1 MNVAHAV
8 PVVFDYEGDPLV
20 GVCNVP
26 AVTPS
31 HGVLVLVGGP
41 QYRVGSHR
49 QFALLARVFSQR
61 GIAAMRFDFCG
72 MGDSDGPDRGF
83 RGHGGEICAAIDEFV
98 RVVPSLS
105 NVVLWGLCDGA
116 SAALLYATGDKR
128 VSGIVLLNPWVRS
141 EAGLAKTRLKHY
153 YLARLFDRGF
163 WHKLARGGV
172 DLARASGGLLDV
184 VRRGW
189 GGAPAP
195 ASSFQTHMAQGWRS
209 FAGPILLVLSGA
221 DLTAKEFL
229 IHTQSDPA
237 WAGLL
242 GEARVVRRDLV
253 EADHT
258 FSRAAWR
265 NRVVDWCAEW
275 MAEWIH

>member
-1 MNVAHAV
+1 MNVGQV
-8 PVVFDYEGDPLV
+8 LPVVFDFEGDALV
-20 GVCNVP
+20 GVCDVAAAAP
-26 AVTPS
+26 TL
-31 HGVLVLVGGP
+31 GVLILVGGP

-49 QFALLARVFSQR
+49 QFALLARVLAGR

-83 RGHGGEICAAIDEFV
+83 ADHGGEICAAIDEFV
-98 RVVPSLS
+98 RIVPSLK
-105 NVVLWGLCDGA
+105 NIVLWGLCDGA
-116 SAALLYATGDKR
+116 SAALLYAAGDKR

-141 EAGLAKTRLKHY
+141 EAGLAKAQLKHY
-153 YLARLFDRGF
+153 YLARLFDSRFWGKLMRGDVE
-163 WHKLARGGV
+163 LT
-172 DLARASGGLLDV
+172 RAASGLLDV
-184 VRRGW
+184 VRRVLGE
-189 GGAPAP
+189 APVP
-195 ASSFQTHMAQGWRS
+195 PSIFQTQMAQGWRS

-229 IHTQSDPA
+229 IYAQSDPS

-242 GEARVVRRDLV
+242 ANPRVVRHDLV

-265 NRVVDWCAEW
+265 DQVVDWCVKW